1 MKPFLAL
8 AAVLSTF
15 ALGACMFETKVD
27 TSAAAAQTSLHQFKA
42 VALDGTPVDLA
53 AYKGKVV
60 LVVNTA
66 SECGYTR
73 QYKGLQEL
81 HASLEAR
88 GFTVLGVPCNDFGG
102 QEPGNGTE
110 IASFCQQNYGVTF
123 PLLEKQSVK
132 EGAQQSPL
140 YKWLGGATGKL
151 PGWNFCKYL
160 VGKDG
165 LPVAFYTSNT
175 APDSVELKQAIEAA
189 LAKP

>member
-1 MKPFLAL
+1 MKLQIL
-8 AAVLSTF
+8 AASLFLS
-15 ALGACMFETKVD
+15 ACMFETKVE
-27 TSAAAAQTSLHQFKA
+27 TSAQAAQTSLHQFKA
-42 VALDGTPVDLA
+42 VALDGTPTDLA
-53 AYKGKVV
+53 RYKGQVV

-81 HASLEAR
+81 HASLQAK

-102 QEPGNGTE
+102 QEPGSGKE
-110 IASFCQQNYGVTF
+110 IASFCQENYGVTF

-132 EGAQQSPL
+132 DGPQQSPL

-175 APDSVELKQAIEAA
+175 APDSDELKQAIEAA

>member
-1 MKPFLAL
+1 MKSLLVAAL
-8 AAVLSTF
+8 AALATTS
-15 ALGACMFETKVD
+15 CMFETKVET
-27 TSAAAAQTSLHQFKA
+27 TSAAASASLHQFKA
-42 VALDGTPVDLA
+42 VALDGSPTDLA
-53 AYKGKVV
+53 QYKGKVV

-73 QYKGLQEL
+73 QYTGLQEL
-81 HASLEAR
+81 HAALESR

-102 QEPGNGTE
+102 QEPGSGKD
-110 IASFCQQNYGVTF
+110 IAAFCQANYGVTF

-160 VGKDG
+160 IGKDG
-165 LPVAFYTSNT
+165 QPIAFYTSNT
-175 APDSVELKQAIEAA
+175 APDSDELRQAIEAA
-189 LAKP
+189 LAK